1 MREKIKAG
9 HSHLEESEIGTLI
22 AERDSKFVGHHFRQK
37 HDRYMNKQ
45 PQNYKLGACTVR
57 YCECWKPGHQGSQL
71 VSNAGKETGP
81 SQPADFHPTPK
92 KLRAA
97 RRLFLTPKKLTS

>member
-37 HDRYMNKQ
+37 HMID
-45 PQNYKLGACTVR
+45 T
-57 YCECWKPGHQGSQL
+57 
-71 VSNAGKETGP
+71 
-81 SQPADFHPTPK
+81 
-92 KLRAA
+92 
-97 RRLFLTPKKLTS
+97 